1 MEKYQK
7 TIKEPVT
14 YTGVGLHTGNK
25 TTVTFKPAP
34 VNHWI
39 SFIRKDLTDSPEIP
53 VDIEHVV
60 DITRGTTLGKGN
72 VKVYTVEHILAAV
85 VGLEIDNLIIELD
98 NNEPPVGDG
107 SSLPFV
113 NALLKAEIEEQDV
126 LKNFIQVE
134 TPLIYSEK
142 ERGVDIAAFPS
153 DDLRITFMIDY
164 RNPALGTQYT
174 SLLSLKEEFIK
185 EFAPARTFCF
195 LHELEM
201 LKEKDLIKGGGL
213 DSAIVICDN
222 NMGQKELDKLKLLF
236 NLKEEV
242 FVGETG
248 ILNDVPLRFYNE
260 PARHKALDLLGDLS
274 LIGVPLKAHILAA
287 RSGHAANVALV
298 KKLRQ
303 LYEKKL
309 ITTKYQEK
317 RKKGDYLLDATAI
330 QKIMPHRYPF
340 LLVDRVIDLIPKE
353 RVVAIKNVT
362 LNEPFFAG
370 HFPGHPIMPGVLII
384 EAMAQAGGILL
395 LNTVENPE
403 SKVVYFM
410 GMDEVRFRKPVL
422 PGDQLRF
429 ELDMIQYRKGGACK
443 MQGKA
448 FLGDELA
455 AEAILLATIMDK

>member
-7 TIKEPVT
+7 TIKKPVT
-14 YTGVGLHTGNK
+14 YTGIGLHTGNK

-39 SFIRKDLTDSPEIP
+39 SFVRKDLPDSPEIP
-53 VDIEHVV
+53 ADIEHVV
-60 DITRGTTLGKGN
+60 DMTRGTTLGKGK
-72 VKVYTVEHILAAV
+72 VKVYTVEHVLAAV

-98 NNEPPVGDG
+98 NDEPPVGDG

-113 NALLKAEIEEQDV
+113 QALSSAGIDEQDAP
-126 LKNFIQVE
+126 KNFIQVD
-134 TPLIYSEK
+134 TPLIHSDK

-174 SLLSLKEEFIK
+174 SMISLKDEFVK

-201 LKEKDLIKGGGL
+201 LKEKGLIKGGGL
-213 DSAIVICDN
+213 ESSIIICDN
-222 NMGQKELDKLKLLF
+222 NMGQEDLEKLKTLF
-236 NLKEEV
+236 GLKDKV
-242 FVGETG
+242 FVGKNG
-248 ILNDVPLRFYNE
+248 ILNDVPLRFSNE

-298 KKLRQ
+298 KKLRL

-309 ITTKYQEK
+309 IASKYQQK
-317 RKKGDYLLDATAI
+317 IKKGDYLLDAKAI

-340 LLVDRVIDLIPKE
+340 LLVDRVIDIIPEEK
-353 RVVAIKNVT
+353 VIAIKNVT

-370 HFPGHPIMPGVLII
+370 HFPEHPIMPGVLII

-403 SKVVYFM
+403 KKVVYFM

-448 FLGDELA
+448 FLGDDLA

>member
-7 TIKEPVT
+7 TIRKPVS
-14 YTGVGLHTGNK
+14 YTGIGLHTGNK
-25 TTVTFKPAP
+25 TTVTFKPAS

-39 SFIRKDLTDSPEIP
+39 SFIRKDLPDSPEIP
-53 VDIEHVV
+53 ADIDHVV

-85 VGLEIDNLIIELD
+85 VGLEIDNLVIELD

-113 NALLKAEIEEQDV
+113 QTLLEAGIEEQDA
-126 LKNFIQVE
+126 LKNFIQVD
-134 TPLIYSEK
+134 TPLIHSDK

-153 DDLRITFMIDY
+153 DDLRIVFMIDY

-174 SLLSLKEEFIK
+174 SLLSLKDEFVK

-201 LKEKDLIKGGGL
+201 LKEKGLIKGGDL
-213 DSAIVICDN
+213 DSAIIICDN
-222 NMGQKELDKLKLLF
+222 DMGQKDLDKLKKLF
-236 NLKEEV
+236 NFDKEV
-242 FVGETG
+242 FVGKNG

-260 PARHKALDLLGDLS
+260 PVRHKALDLLGDLS

-317 RKKGDYLLDATAI
+317 RKKGEYLLDATAI

-340 LLVDRVIDLIPKE
+340 LLVDRVIDLVPKE

-362 LNEPFFAG
+362 LNEPFFMG
-370 HFPGHPIMPGVLII
+370 HFPEHPIMPGVLII

-403 SKVVYFM
+403 NKVVYFM
-410 GMDEVRFRKPVL
+410 GMDGVRFRKPVF

-429 ELDMIQYRKGGACK
+429 ELNMIQFRKGGACK
-443 MQGKA
+443 MEGKA
-448 FLGDELA
+448 FLEDELA
-455 AEAILLATIMDK
+455 AEAVLMATVVDK

>member
-7 TIKEPVT
+7 TISSQIS
-14 YTGVGLHTGNK
+14 YTGIGLHTGNK
-25 TTVTFKPAP
+25 TTITFKPAP

-39 SFIRKDLTDSPEIP
+39 SFVRKDLPDLPEVP
-53 VDIEHVV
+53 ADIEHVI
-60 DITRGTTLGKGN
+60 DINRGTTLGKGT
-72 VKVYTVEHILAAV
+72 VKVYTVEHVLAAV
-85 VGLEIDNLIIELD
+85 IGLEIDNLIIELD
-98 NNEPPVGDG
+98 SNEPPVGDG

-113 NALLKAEIEEQDV
+113 DALLKAQIEEQEEP
-126 LKNFIQVE
+126 KKFIEVD
-134 TPLIYSEK
+134 TPLLYSDK

-174 SLLSLKEEFIK
+174 SLFSLKEEFVK

-195 LHELEM
+195 LHELEE
-201 LKEKDLIKGGGL
+201 LKAKGLIKGGGL
-213 DSAIVICDN
+213 DNALIICDYD
-222 NMGQKELDKLKLLF
+222 MSQKDVERIKPLF
-236 NLKEEV
+236 GLKEEA
-242 FVGETG
+242 FLGKSG

-260 PARHKALDLLGDLS
+260 PARHKALDLLGDIS

-309 ITTKYQEK
+309 ITVKYQEK
-317 RKKGDYLLDATAI
+317 KNKGDYFLDASAI

-340 LLVDRVIDLIPKE
+340 LLVDRVIDIVPRE

-362 LNEPFFAG
+362 LNEPFFVG

-384 EAMAQAGGILL
+384 ESMAQAGGILL

-403 SKVVYFM
+403 NKVVYFM
-410 GMDEVRFRKPVL
+410 GMDGVRFRKPVL
-422 PGDQLRF
+422 PGDQLRL
-429 ELDMIQYRKGGACK
+429 ELEMIQFRKGGACK

-455 AEAILLATIMDK
+455 AEAILMATVVEK

>member
-7 TIKEPVT
+7 TIKKPVT
-14 YTGVGLHTGNK
+14 YTGIGLHTGNK

-39 SFIRKDLTDSPEIP
+39 SFVRKDLPDSPEIP
-53 VDIEHVV
+53 ADIEHVV
-60 DITRGTTLGKGN
+60 DMTRGTTLGKGN
-72 VKVYTVEHILAAV
+72 VKVFTVEHVLAAV

-98 NNEPPVGDG
+98 NDEPPVGDG

-113 NALLKAEIEEQDV
+113 QALNSAGIEEQDV
-126 LKNFIQVE
+126 PKNFIQVD
-134 TPLIYSEK
+134 TPLIHSDK
-142 ERGVDIAAFPS
+142 ERGVDIAAFPA

-174 SLLSLKEEFIK
+174 SLISLKDEFVRD
-185 EFAPARTFCF
+185 FAPARTFCF

-201 LKEKDLIKGGGL
+201 LKEKGLIKGGGL
-213 DSAIVICDN
+213 ESSIVICDN
-222 NMGQKELDKLKLLF
+222 NMGQDDLEKLKLLF
-236 NLKEEV
+236 GLKDKV
-242 FVGETG
+242 FVGKTG

-298 KKLRQ
+298 KKLHQ

-309 ITTKYQEK
+309 IASKYQQK
-317 RKKGDYLLDATAI
+317 RKKGDYILDARAI

-340 LLVDRVIDLIPKE
+340 LLVDRVIDIIPKE
-353 RVVAIKNVT
+353 RVTAIKNVT
-362 LNEPFFAG
+362 LNEPFFVG
-370 HFPGHPIMPGVLII
+370 HFPDHPIMPGVLII

-395 LNTVENPE
+395 LNTVDDPEN
-403 SKVVYFM
+403 KVVYFM
-410 GMDEVRFRKPVL
+410 GMDEVRFRKPVF

-429 ELDMIQYRKGGACK
+429 ELEMMQYRKGGACK
-443 MQGKA
+443 MKGKA
-448 FLGDELA
+448 FIGEDLA
-455 AEAILLATIMDK
+455 AEATLLATIMDK

>member
-1 MEKYQK
+1 MEKYQR
-7 TIKEPVT
+7 TIRKPVS

-34 VNHWI
+34 ANHWM
-39 SFIRKDLTDSPEIP
+39 SFIRKDLPGSPEIP
-53 VDIEHVV
+53 ADIEHVA

-72 VKVYTVEHILAAV
+72 IRVYTVEHILAAV
-85 VGLEIDNLIIELD
+85 AGLEIDNLVIELD

-113 NALLKAEIEEQDV
+113 TALLEAGIEDQNAP
-126 LKNFIQVE
+126 KNFIEVD
-134 TPLIYSEK
+134 TPLIYSDK

-153 DDLRITFMIDY
+153 DDLRIVFMIDY

-174 SLLSLKEEFIK
+174 SLLSLRDEFVK

-201 LKEKDLIKGGGL
+201 LKEKGLIKGGGL
-213 DSAIVICDN
+213 DSAIIICDN
-222 NMGQKELDKLKLLF
+222 DMGQKDLDKLKKLF
-236 NLKEEV
+236 NLDKEV
-242 FVGETG
+242 FVGKTG
-248 ILNDVPLRFYNE
+248 ILNDLPLRFYNE

-274 LIGVPLKAHILAA
+274 LIGVPVKAHILAA

-309 ITTKYQEK
+309 ITSKYQEK
-317 RKKGDYLLDATAI
+317 RKKGDYLLDASAI

-353 RVVAIKNVT
+353 KVIAIKNVT
-362 LNEPFFAG
+362 LNEPFFVG
-370 HFPGHPIMPGVLII
+370 HFPEHPIMPGVLII

-410 GMDEVRFRKPVL
+410 GMDGVRFRKPVF

-429 ELDMIQYRKGGACK
+429 ELNMIQFRKGGACK
-443 MQGKA
+443 MEGKA
-448 FLGDELA
+448 FLENELA
-455 AEAILLATIMDK
+455 AEAVLMATVMDK

>member
-7 TIKEPVT
+7 TIKKPAT
-14 YTGVGLHTGNK
+14 YTGIGLHTGNK

-39 SFIRKDLTDSPEIP
+39 SFVRKDLPESPEIP
-53 VDIEHVV
+53 ADIEHVV
-60 DITRGTTLGKGN
+60 DMTRGTTLGKGN
-72 VKVYTVEHILAAV
+72 VKVYTVEHVLAAV
-85 VGLEIDNLIIELD
+85 VGLEIDNLTIELD
-98 NNEPPVGDG
+98 NDEPPVGDG

-113 NALLKAEIEEQDV
+113 QALNSAGIEEQDV
-126 LKNFIQVE
+126 PKNFIQVD
-134 TPLIYSEK
+134 TPLIHSDK
-142 ERGVDIAAFPS
+142 ERGVDIAAFPA

-174 SLLSLKEEFIK
+174 SLISLKDEFVK

-201 LKEKDLIKGGGL
+201 LKEKGLIKGGGL
-213 DSAIVICDN
+213 DSSIVICDN
-222 NMGQKELDKLKLLF
+222 DMGQEDLEKLKALF
-236 NLKEEV
+236 GLKDKV
-242 FVGETG
+242 FVGKTG

-298 KKLRQ
+298 KKLHQ

-309 ITTKYQEK
+309 IASKYQQK
-317 RKKGDYLLDATAI
+317 IKKGDYILDARAI

-340 LLVDRVIDLIPKE
+340 LLVDRVIDIIPKE

-362 LNEPFFAG
+362 LNEPFFVG
-370 HFPGHPIMPGVLII
+370 HFPDHPIMPGVLII

-395 LNTVENPE
+395 LNTVDNPE
-403 SKVVYFM
+403 EKVVYFM

-448 FLGDELA
+448 FLGEDLA
-455 AEAILLATIMDK
+455 AEAVLLATIMDK

>member
-7 TIKEPVT
+7 TIKRPAT

-34 VNHWI
+34 ANHWI
-39 SFIRKDLTDSPEIP
+39 SFVRKDLPDSPEIP
-53 VDIEHVV
+53 ADIEHVV
-60 DITRGTTLGKGN
+60 DMTRGTTLGKGN
-72 VKVYTVEHILAAV
+72 VKVYTVEHVLAAV

-98 NNEPPVGDG
+98 NDEPPVGDG

-113 NALLKAEIEEQDV
+113 QTLNSAGIQEQDV
-126 LKNFIQVE
+126 PKNFIQVD
-134 TPLIYSEK
+134 TPLIHSDK
-142 ERGVDIAAFPS
+142 ERGVDIAAFPA

-174 SLLSLKEEFIK
+174 SLISLKDEFVK

-201 LKEKDLIKGGGL
+201 LKEKGLIKGGGL
-213 DSAIVICDN
+213 ESSIVICDN
-222 NMGQKELDKLKLLF
+222 DMGQEDLEKLKALF
-236 NLKEEV
+236 GLKDKV
-242 FVGETG
+242 FVGKTG

-298 KKLRQ
+298 KKLHQ

-309 ITTKYQEK
+309 IASKYQQK
-317 RKKGDYLLDATAI
+317 IKKGDYLLDARAI

-340 LLVDRVIDLIPKE
+340 LLVDRVIDIIPKE

-362 LNEPFFAG
+362 LNEPFFVG
-370 HFPGHPIMPGVLII
+370 HFPDHPIMPGVLII

-395 LNTVENPE
+395 LNTVDNPE
-403 SKVVYFM
+403 EKVVYFM

-448 FLGDELA
+448 FLGEDLA

>member
-1 MEKYQK
+1 MEKYQR
-7 TIKEPVT
+7 TIRKPVS

-34 VNHWI
+34 VNHWMT
-39 SFIRKDLTDSPEIP
+39 FIRKDLPGSPEIP
-53 VDIEHVV
+53 VDIDHVA

-85 VGLEIDNLIIELD
+85 AGLEIDNLIIELD

-113 NALLKAEIEEQDV
+113 NALLEAGIENQDAP
-126 LKNFIQVE
+126 KNFIEVD
-134 TPLIYSEK
+134 TPLIYSDK

-153 DDLRITFMIDY
+153 DDLRIVFMIDY

-174 SLLSLKEEFIK
+174 SLLSLKDEFVK
-185 EFAPARTFCF
+185 DFAPARTFCF

-201 LKEKDLIKGGGL
+201 LKEKGLIKGGGL
-213 DSAIVICDN
+213 DSAIIICDN
-222 NMGQKELDKLKLLF
+222 DMGQKDLNKLKKLF
-236 NLKEEV
+236 NLDKEV
-242 FVGETG
+242 FVGKTG

-274 LIGVPLKAHILAA
+274 LIGVPVKAHILAA

-309 ITTKYQEK
+309 ITSKYQEK
-317 RKKGDYLLDATAI
+317 RKKGDYLLDASAI

-353 RVVAIKNVT
+353 KVIAIKNVT
-362 LNEPFFAG
+362 LNEPFFVG
-370 HFPGHPIMPGVLII
+370 HFPEHPIMPGVLII

-410 GMDEVRFRKPVL
+410 GMDGVRFRKPVF

-429 ELDMIQYRKGGACK
+429 ELKMIQFRKGGACK
-443 MQGKA
+443 MEGKA
-448 FLGDELA
+448 FLEDELA
-455 AEAILLATIMDK
+455 AEAVLMATVMDK

>member
-7 TIKEPVT
+7 TIKKPAT
-14 YTGVGLHTGNK
+14 YTGIGLHTGNK

-39 SFIRKDLTDSPEIP
+39 SFVRKDLPGSPEIP
-53 VDIEHVV
+53 ADIEHVV
-60 DITRGTTLGKGN
+60 DMTRGTTLGRGN

-98 NNEPPVGDG
+98 NDEPPVGDG

-113 NALLKAEIEEQDV
+113 QALNSAGTEEQDV
-126 LKNFIQVE
+126 PKNFIQVD
-134 TPLIYSEK
+134 TPLIHSDK
-142 ERGVDIAAFPS
+142 ERGVDIAAFPA

-174 SLLSLKEEFIK
+174 SLISLKDEFVK

-201 LKEKDLIKGGGL
+201 LKEKGLIKGGGL
-213 DSAIVICDN
+213 DSSIVICDN
-222 NMGQKELDKLKLLF
+222 DMGQEDLEKLKALF
-236 NLKEEV
+236 GLKDKV
-242 FVGETG
+242 FVGKTG

-298 KKLRQ
+298 KKLHQ

-309 ITTKYQEK
+309 IASKYQQK
-317 RKKGDYLLDATAI
+317 IKKGDYILDARAI

-340 LLVDRVIDLIPKE
+340 LLVDRVIDIIPKE

-362 LNEPFFAG
+362 LNEPFFVG
-370 HFPGHPIMPGVLII
+370 HFPDHPIMPGVLII

-395 LNTVENPE
+395 LNTVDNPE
-403 SKVVYFM
+403 EKVVYFM

-448 FLGDELA
+448 FLGEDLA
-455 AEAILLATIMDK
+455 AEAILFATIMDK